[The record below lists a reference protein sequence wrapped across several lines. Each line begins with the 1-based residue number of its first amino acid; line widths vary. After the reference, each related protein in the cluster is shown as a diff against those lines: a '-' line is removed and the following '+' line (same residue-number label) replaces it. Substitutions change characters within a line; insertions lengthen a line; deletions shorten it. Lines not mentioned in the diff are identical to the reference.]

1 MVRMDDVSILGL
13 NKKIKLKFKRF
24 GLMLGKKRIWHY
36 YFFATKGTVRT

>member
-24 GLMLGKKRIWHY
+24 GLMLGKKKNLALLLFCDQGY
-36 YFFATKGTVRT
+36 S